1 MPKNSQSFDKNHD
14 SNNNKLDADIS
25 NTTIQI
31 ETLSEKELE
40 TTVQEM
46 ADALRQYLQTHHIDN
61 PLIVGIH
68 TAGVWI
74 AKSLHQ
80 HLGLPN
86 VIGELNINFY
96 RDDFSRNGLHPQI
109 LPSKLPFS
117 VEDRHIILV
126 DDVLFTGRTIRAAM
140 NELYD
145 FGRPASIVL
154 AILFER
160 EGRELPIA
168 AQVTGIKKNLSANQY
183 IELTGPKN
191 MELQIITKAI

>member
-1 MPKNSQSFDKNHD
+1 MPQTNYPINEIID
-14 SNNNKLDADIS
+14 
-25 NTTIQI
+25 
-31 ETLSEKELE
+31 
-40 TTVQEM
+40 EM
-46 ADALRQYLQTHHIDN
+46 AVSLKHYLQERNIQD

-74 AKSLHQ
+74 AEQLHKK
-80 HLGLPN
+80 LDLPG
-86 VIGELNINFY
+86 VIGKLNINFY

-109 LPSKLPFS
+109 LPSSLPFS

-126 DDVLFTGRTIRAAM
+126 DDVLYTGRTVRAAM

-145 FGRPASIVL
+145 YGRPASIIL

-168 AQVTGIKKNLSANQY
+168 AQVSGIRKDLQANQY
-183 IELTGPKN
+183 IEISGPDN
-191 MELQIITKAI
+191 LALNIITKND